1 MVSLFGAFLFGALA
15 GAVAVGGWIAA
26 PVPGESPVAEGS
38 PGTGDAAT
46 VEQSGRALA
55 TTVVPE
61 LVTSGDTPASA
72 PETASQTA
80 GESDAWDGRLT
91 EMTAG
96 WTRLQEAIMR
106 LDRRVSDLETRLGG
120 ASAAADA
127 GSPER
132 PATAED
138 RRAVLT
144 GAGVA
149 EDLAADIVWREAQ
162 YELDRLE
169 LRDLAIR
176 EGWFRSDR
184 YREEFAR
191 VEREK
196 PDLRAEI
203 GDDAFDRYLFGA
215 GEDNRVRISSVIAG
229 SSAETAG
236 LNPGDL
242 IERYDGNR
250 VFSFTELRE
259 ATTEGDRG
267 ELVPVEIRRADGRR
281 DQLWLPRGPL
291 GVRMDLI
298 RTDPDA

>member
-1 MVSLFGAFLFGALA
+1 
-15 GAVAVGGWIAA
+15 
-26 PVPGESPVAEGS
+26 
-38 PGTGDAAT
+38 
-46 VEQSGRALA
+46 
-55 TTVVPE
+55 
-61 LVTSGDTPASA
+61 
-72 PETASQTA
+72 
-80 GESDAWDGRLT
+80 
-91 EMTAG
+91 MTAG

-106 LDRRVSDLETRLGG
+106 LDGRVSGLEKRLGG
-120 ASAAADA
+120 ASAATDA

-184 YREEFAR
+184 YREELAR

-229 SSAETAG
+229 SSAETVG

-259 ATTEGDRG
+259 ATTGGDRG